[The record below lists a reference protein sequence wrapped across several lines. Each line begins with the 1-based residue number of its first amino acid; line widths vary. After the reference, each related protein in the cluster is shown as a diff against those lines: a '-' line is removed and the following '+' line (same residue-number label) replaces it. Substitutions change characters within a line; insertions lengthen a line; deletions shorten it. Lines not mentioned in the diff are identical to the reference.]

1 MSMVTRLVN
10 TLRNRGQFPENPQ
23 MAAGKA
29 HSKFTDCKLTTF
41 PAHWACHRNAR
52 LTGVKDKNF
61 MIFLLQFSHGSKIPK
76 QWSNMTNKQ
85 TKYNCIAGV
94 RTYLAAGLHSQMNAN
109 LFINFNQVAFQC
121 CVSPIRHPNIVFW
134 ISIRSYNLE
143 TVSCQKF
150 VKSINTW
157 K

>member
-1 MSMVTRLVN
+1 MSMVARLVN

-61 MIFLLQFSHGSKIPK
+61 MIFFSVFTWLQSTKTVVKHDK
-76 QWSNMTNKQ
+76 QTNKIQ
-85 TKYNCIAGV
+85 LHCWCQNISGSRFAFSDECKSFHQFQPSGISVLCIAN
-94 RTYLAAGLHSQMNAN
+94 TSSQHRV
-109 LFINFNQVAFQC
+109 LDFHQVLQLGNC
-121 CVSPIRHPNIVFW
+121 LMPKR
-134 ISIRSYNLE
+134 LL
-143 TVSCQKF
+143 
-150 VKSINTW
+150 INTW